1 MKNWKKNDNE
11 IKKCSEFIIK
21 TYNEIQKEQEV
32 QERIKRE
39 EAKKEQLIQKEE
51 EDFSS
56 HNDNL
61 GLINDFKLTNFENIK
76 CIENISTESLKTV
89 AVFCYIENI
98 TRLYKMAYA
107 YNSNVCSDIVIYD
120 LISNKIDNI
129 IGGIPYINYLK
140 HYYHASTKKHYLLS
154 VSSEEAKLWKIHHS
168 NQLEQIL
175 SLSSTRFACV
185 LFIQEKLLICGGK
198 YDTNFKVLDQNGN
211 EIKSISKINT
221 RGICDNIETAY
232 FKDKDK
238 NYILY
243 WKSESSS
250 YFSEC
255 YNYDE
260 DTIKTY
266 KNKDDKDYFSYLN
279 LFKKGEKIY
288 LMNCSKNR
296 INIFDFYTTEFI
308 KEISLDNSQNTVR
321 SLCSISQKY
330 LLASIAGDIH
340 KIKIIDMDNY
350 SVVNQ
355 SSFYRYYN
363 YNKDCIYGIEKIK
376 IPEKGECIIIY
387 TSYSIKIFVV

>member
-1 MKNWKKNDNE
+1 
-11 IKKCSEFIIK
+11 
-21 TYNEIQKEQEV
+21 
-32 QERIKRE
+32 
-39 EAKKEQLIQKEE
+39 
-51 EDFSS
+51 
-56 HNDNL
+56 
-61 GLINDFKLTNFENIK
+61 
-76 CIENISTESLKTV
+76 
-89 AVFCYIENI
+89 
-98 TRLYKMAYA
+98 MAYA
-107 YNSNVCSDIVIYD
+107 YDDNGYSDIVIYD

-185 LFIQEKLLICGGK
+185 LFIQEKMLICGGK
-198 YDTNFKVLDQNGN
+198 SNMYFKVWDQNEN
-211 EIKSISKINT
+211 EIKGISKINT
-221 RGICDNIETAY
+221 RGISYIETAY

-266 KNKDDKDYFSYLN
+266 KSKDDKDNINYLN

-288 LMNCSKNR
+288 LMYCSKNR
-296 INIFDFYTTEFI
+296 INIFDFYTAEFI
-308 KEISLDNSQNTVR
+308 KEISIDNSQKYIT

-330 LLASIAGDIH
+330 LLASIDGEIH

-355 SSFYRYYN
+355 SSLYKYYN

-376 IPEKGECIIIY
+376 IPKKGEFIIIY